1 MTLIHPSFRRARK
14 TKPERGVEVRSVVS
28 RELADELRI
37 MATVENCTLS
47 DMIALLLTRAVEKE

>member
-1 MTLIHPSFRRARK
+1 MTLIGASFRRARK
-14 TKPERGVEVRSVVS
+14 IKPERGVEVRSVVS